1 METYDLFKKSLRGHL
16 SLPSH
21 LSIQLILL
29 SSYPLPRVTR
39 KDLST
44 KVVKHSISAYHH
56 ENSHGDKKI
65 QTYYKLKQQNA
76 SKCVKVVPICLA
88 TAICCTNTF
97 PNYPKLSISKMPH
110 INEQKFQILD
120 RHQPPSRVCPSNLSP
135 MREVCLQCRPG
146 SLKVKSIKIHPNSS
160 SWWLNQPI

>member
-97 PNYPKLSISKMPH
+97 PNYPFLKCLISTSKSFKSWIDTSLPVGSA
-110 INEQKFQILD
+110 
-120 RHQPPSRVCPSNLSP
+120 HQTSAP
-135 MREVCLQCRPG
+135 
-146 SLKVKSIKIHPNSS
+146 
-160 SWWLNQPI
+160 